1 MYQTLDACD
10 GKHAR
15 NTKASS
21 ALGQLFDHGCDSL
34 GTVLTTLPV
43 AVTCGLGCSVWT
55 IAVLFA
61 VQTPFFL
68 AQWEEYHTHVM
79 RTCTGYIGVTE
90 GQLLSMGVILVASI
104 LGSDFWS
111 TPVNKFLPYPI
122 TSLLNALTITTL
134 ARIAVAGVLISNS
147 WLSYNN
153 IKSVVTLKQKQNK
166 EEGQNCFLQLI
177 PLATLIV
184 CGILYQET
192 KAFRQ
197 YPVIAFATLGFV
209 FSHLTTQMIVKSLTH
224 EHFPV
229 LQWAIVPLPF
239 ILLNSFAKKP
249 PLREDL
255 VLVIYFL
262 FVLFCVAR
270 YIYGVIDQLTKA
282 LNIYCL
288 KLGKRD
294 DKQS

>member
-1 MYQTLDACD
+1 
-10 GKHAR
+10 
-15 NTKASS
+15 
-21 ALGQLFDHGCDSL
+21 
-34 GTVLTTLPV
+34 
-43 AVTCGLGCSVWT
+43 
-55 IAVLFA
+55 
-61 VQTPFFL
+61 
-68 AQWEEYHTHVM
+68 M

-90 GQLLSMGVILVASI
+90 GQLLSMLVILVAAI

-122 TSLLNALTITTL
+122 APLLNALTITTL

-153 IKSVVTLKQKQNK
+153 IKSVAKLKNK
-166 EEGQNCFLQLI
+166 KGQNCFIQLI

-197 YPVIAFATLGFV
+197 YPVIAFATLGFM

-224 EHFPV
+224 EYFPV
-229 LQWAIVPLPF
+229 FQWAIVPLPL
-239 ILLNSFAKKP
+239 ILLNSFSKKP
-249 PLREDL
+249 PIREDL
-255 VLVIYFL
+255 VLVIYFF
-262 FVLFCVAR
+262 FVLFCVSR

-288 KLGKRD
+288 KLGPR